1 MQNHQ
6 LYLILDINSKFIKP
20 LKENF
25 VAILQCIK
33 TSLGLQL
40 CTDFHN
46 YFTIYAI
53 DTYDIYQLYR
63 NGQNSGFE
71 YNEEFQQVLQTL
83 YSIISKKGVDDI
95 WESKIIKCLCQIM
108 CRINKDKEKC
118 LDPKIKEKFKD
129 SKITFITSQYFQLSQ
144 ESYNKYLKLCTHA
157 SKEKIRLDLLQIDI
171 QAQSE
176 LKPDVLGNEG
186 LKLGVQL
193 TSGIVHRVEQDRNFN
208 KILAELLLS
217 SFNPGDCQ
225 GFFQAK
231 LSELQYKSFCSCCNK
246 VTNPIAYACSSCLT
260 VQCEKSQTNKQCKKC
275 KNYFHNVS

>member
-6 LYLILDINSKFIKP
+6 LYLILDINSKFLKA

-46 YFTIYAI
+46 LFTIYAI

-63 NGQNSGFE
+63 SGENSGFE
-71 YNEEFQQVLQTL
+71 YNTEFQQVLKTL
-83 YSIISKKGVDDI
+83 YDIVSKKGVDDV
-95 WESKIIKCLCQIM
+95 WESKIIKCLSQIM
-108 CRINKDKEKC
+108 CRVNKDRQTC
-118 LDPKIKEKFKD
+118 KD
-129 SKITFITSQYFQLSQ
+129 SKITFITSQFFQLGQ

-176 LKPDVLGNEG
+176 LKQDVLGNEG

-193 TSGIVHRVEQDRNFN
+193 TAGIVHVVKQDKNFN

-217 SFNPGDCQ
+217 SFNPGDIY
-225 GFFQAK
+225 GFYQAK

-260 VQCEKSQTNKQCKKC
+260 IQCEKSHATKQCTKC
-275 KNYFHNVS
+275 NNYFHNVS